1 MAEWLVSTGENAL
14 GFLMTVGNRILQLAS
29 ERLSG
34 NKEQLAHAEGL
45 LPVAACNAL
54 ERAGARLRNAAIAL
68 SGISGR
74 RLHPQ
79 LTRLDMTLQ
88 AVKEAT
94 RNRLQRANS
103 RLDAAASLL
112 DALSPMAT
120 LKRGYTIT
128 RIDGHAVTSA
138 SQLQPGAIIETIFP
152 DGTAIS
158 EIKTVT
164 NKS

>member
-1 MAEWLVSTGENAL
+1 
-14 GFLMTVGNRILQLAS
+14 
-29 ERLSG
+29 
-34 NKEQLAHAEGL
+34 
-45 LPVAACNAL
+45 
-54 ERAGARLRNAAIAL
+54 
-68 SGISGR
+68 
-74 RLHPQ
+74 
-79 LTRLDMTLQ
+79 
-88 AVKEAT
+88 
-94 RNRLQRANS
+94 
-103 RLDAAASLL
+103 
-112 DALSPMAT
+112 MAT

>member
-1 MAEWLVSTGENAL
+1 
-14 GFLMTVGNRILQLAS
+14 
-29 ERLSG
+29 
-34 NKEQLAHAEGL
+34 
-45 LPVAACNAL
+45 
-54 ERAGARLRNAAIAL
+54 
-68 SGISGR
+68 
-74 RLHPQ
+74 
-79 LTRLDMTLQ
+79 MTLQ

-94 RNRLQRANS
+94 RNRLQRENS

-152 DGTAIS
+152 DGTATS